1 MSKKSRKHKI
11 CTNICDVS
19 ACVCRLHTL
28 FGTCKE
34 RGAQHKSSNTL
45 HAASLTITR
54 PTNSPNER
62 RCFQRWRRCCCQRP
76 MRSAVDSLRTLIRN
90 AFGTSLCCSLP
101 PACLLVCAFVLLLT
115 YSLLKSRS
123 LSLSCFV
130 SFSAAVAASAAAAS
144 AAWAWHCWLFGDAC
158 LFLSS
163 FAPRDDGPAKF
174 CPCFKNCSVLNFV
187 LFGFIIRTHTYT
199 CTCTCTNF
207 PQSSQHQIPRRR
219 HTSPT
224 YRHLEIFLNQKTFIH
239 FRFIGVQ
246 IACSLCYDDG
256 CRFASLNQNC
266 I

>member
-1 MSKKSRKHKI
+1 
-11 CTNICDVS
+11 
-19 ACVCRLHTL
+19 
-28 FGTCKE
+28 
-34 RGAQHKSSNTL
+34 
-45 HAASLTITR
+45 
-54 PTNSPNER
+54 
-62 RCFQRWRRCCCQRP
+62 

-101 PACLLVCAFVLLLT
+101 PAACLPVCAFVLLLT

-187 LFGFIIRTHTYT
+187 LFGFIIRTHT
-199 CTCTCTNF
+199 
-207 PQSSQHQIPRRR
+207 
-219 HTSPT
+219 HT
-224 YRHLEIFLNQKTFIH
+224 YVHAR
-239 FRFIGVQ
+239 VQ
-246 IACSLCYDDG
+246 IFRSRRNTKFHVVVTHRQPIDIS
-256 CRFASLNQNC
+256 RFSWTKKRLFIFVLSGSKLLAVCATMTAADLRP
-266 I
+266 